1 MAVGTITNVAIDPHS
16 ASALP
21 TSIGDL
27 KLTVTTV
34 VGSGSYT
41 TGGDAL
47 TPANLGLG
55 TVLFASTTLV
65 ASSGSNCSAV
75 SAAYSVSTSKL
86 QCFSA
91 ADSAGA
97 PVSETANG
105 VNVSGLTFQVVAF
118 GY

>member
-75 SAAYSVSTSKL
+75 SARV
-86 QCFSA
+86 QRVHEQA
-91 ADSAGA
+91 AVLLGCGLGWRS
-97 PVSETANG
+97 G
-105 VNVSGLTFQVVAF
+105 VGD
-118 GY
+118 G